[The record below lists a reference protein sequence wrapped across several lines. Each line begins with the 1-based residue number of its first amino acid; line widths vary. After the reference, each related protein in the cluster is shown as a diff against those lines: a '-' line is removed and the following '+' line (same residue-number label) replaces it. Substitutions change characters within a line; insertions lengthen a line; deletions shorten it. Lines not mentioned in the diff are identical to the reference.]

1 MTAPLTREQVA
12 DRLRAMWNNH
22 NRPSWLDVAD
32 AVLALLAEAR
42 APQPPSGD
50 AIEAARAWLFS
61 EFGQHVPGWIT
72 DLAALIAARE
82 DAVRAQ
88 ERERYDE
95 LVARRDKH
103 IALQDACALAA
114 GDLLCACDQADAL
127 EELPGEVDGSF
138 MDAVRWALIV
148 MYPECPECKGRG
160 GDEDTDI
167 LCSACRGLCVVMPP
181 RTAASAS
188 ATPKGGEHDA

>member
-1 MTAPLTREQVA
+1 MAAMTAPLTREQVA
-12 DRLRAMWNNH
+12 ERLMYH
-22 NRPSWLDVAD
+22 GTQPSAWLLDQ
-32 AVLALLAEAR
+32 VLALLAEAS

-50 AIEAARAWLFS
+50 AMEAARAWWNAHWTQQDGAAIAS
-61 EFGQHVPGWIT
+61 
-72 DLAALIAARE
+72 LAALLTARE

-88 ERERYDE
+88 ERERFDE

-114 GDLLCACDQADAL
+114 GDLLCACDQADAV

-148 MYPECPECKGRG
+148 MYPECSECKGRG

-188 ATPKGGEHDA
+188 ATPKGGERE